1 MSQPGSPTALL
12 RNVSSLESN
21 VGVEPLQNAAGSCS
35 AADKFV
41 ITSGC
46 HESVSLRNQKKKS
59 FMVRSSCEIAAP
71 ADSKLKAN

>member
-1 MSQPGSPTALL
+1 MSQPGSPTAVL

-46 HESVSLRNQKKKS
+46 HESVSLRNQKKKI
-59 FMVRSSCEIAAP
+59 MVRSSCEIAAP